1 MGDFHDDILAP
12 GEMALIHD
20 VIIGRFCWF
29 EHVGR
34 FSRYRSYQTGGIQ
47 PRDPDKEDDGPETN
61 EQPVGIV
68 LERVVCLRPIDTV
81 NSTPNR
87 GDRQFRMAINN
98 RDLPS
103 AIGLDRS
110 HGPAMNMAAGVRK
123 ANPSWS
129 NADIFI
135 EVAHRL
141 GSFVSYSLVAPSA
154 IRVWTKGSPS
164 YNPGSW
170 PLLFDTEESL
180 VHSF

>member
-1 MGDFHDDILAP
+1 M
-12 GEMALIHD
+12 E
-20 VIIGRFCWF
+20 
-29 EHVGR
+29 
-34 FSRYRSYQTGGIQ
+34 
-47 PRDPDKEDDGPETN
+47 
-61 EQPVGIV
+61 
-68 LERVVCLRPIDTV
+68 
-81 NSTPNR
+81 
-87 GDRQFRMAINN
+87 INN

-110 HGPAMNMAAGVRK
+110 SGPAMNMAAGVRT

-141 GSFVSYSLVAPSA
+141 GSFVSYSIVAPSA
-154 IRVWTKGSPS
+154 IRVWTKDSPS

-170 PLLFDTEESL
+170 PLVIDTEESL